1 METALLY
8 SGTQHSGAGEV
19 QEETMHRFAS
29 CVVLSI
35 FLMGASKAAA
45 TDGDDKVSPPPK
57 AIDTPAAKPADSE
70 KPTAKASEKDVVQTE
85 LHELRN
91 LVEAQSDEIRELRRR
106 LAAVGVTH
114 APPPYPLPPP
124 PRLPKKAPSTS
135 EPRPRP
141 HSRPVPRLSLPYLKP
156 PHPWLP

>member
-91 LVEAQSDEIRELRRR
+91 LVEAQSDELRELRSR
-106 LAAVGVTH
+106 LAAVEAERAASKAASSPAP
-114 APPPYPLPPP
+114 APPGEAVQPAKP
-124 PRLPKKAPSTS
+124 APG
-135 EPRPRP
+135 
-141 HSRPVPRLSLPYLKP
+141 
-156 PHPWLP
+156 